1 MKAFLISLSIF
12 VAGNLAHAEIW
23 KGNTQSPPYEIGGMS
38 GLGLYGD
45 QAAWSFLGNV
55 ATLIEPEGWIE
66 DIDDRVWAEFQG
78 GPAFF
83 SVQGNDKTAFQY
95 STHVRWDFT
104 RDGTWTVYGLGGVAG
119 FINAPGDSF
128 SFHPRFGI
136 GALFQTKLPLVFRF
150 ELSHEFSGLGV
161 AFNF

>member
-1 MKAFLISLSIF
+1 MKAFLIGLGFI
-12 VAGNLAHAEIW
+12 LACSTAQAEIW
-23 KGNTQSPPYEIGGMS
+23 KGNTQSPPYEIGAMS

-45 QAAWSFLGNV
+45 QASWSFLGNV
-55 ATLIEPEGWIE
+55 ATLIEPEGWID

-83 SVQGNDKTAFQY
+83 TVQGNDKTAFQY
-95 STHVRWDFT
+95 SAHMRWDFT
-104 RDGTWTVYGLGGVAG
+104 RDATWTVYGLGGVAG